1 MVCRPAPVCL
11 PARRACPPRLP
22 AVGRPPPACLS
33 SGPVRFSTLPSC
45 PPPARLPVRRAC
57 PPRLPVVRP
66 VRFSTPAVHRLP
78 VHPTVRLRPC
88 RPSTPLPPPPSSRR
102 LFGRF
107 PSSVGR
113 QTDAAERFFATKSYL
128 CTGPCRRAGC
138 TLRTGAAPEAP
149 LQYRRPCKR
158 DSCSPLPPSAPPPW

>member
-1 MVCRPAPVCL
+1 MGPPSLLLWFV
-11 PARRACPPRLP
+11 RRARLFYGLSTGPRLP
-22 AVGRPPPACLS
+22 AGPPRLS
-33 SGPVRFSTLPSC
+33 TA
-45 PPPARLPVRRAC
+45 PARRRPASA
-57 PPRLPVVRP
+57 RLPVVRP
-66 VRFSTPAVHRLP
+66 RPFLHPSLLSTAGPPRRPPAV
-78 VHPTVRLRPC
+78 
-88 RPSTPLPPPPSSRR
+88 LPPSSRRPPAVLPPSSRR

>member
-1 MVCRPAPVCL
+1 MGPPSLLLWFV
-11 PARRACPPRLP
+11 RRARLFYGLSTGPRLP
-22 AVGRPPPACLS
+22 AGPPRLS
-33 SGPVRFSTLPSC
+33 TA
-45 PPPARLPVRRAC
+45 PARLPVRRAC

-88 RPSTPLPPPPSSRR
+88 RPSTPFAPPAVLPPSSRR

>member
-1 MVCRPAPVCL
+1 MRGAAPDKTPAGRRNLSAVPLFMGPPSLLLWFV
-11 PARRACPPRLP
+11 RRARLFYGLSTGPRLP
-22 AVGRPPPACLS
+22 AGPPRLS
-33 SGPVRFSTLPSC
+33 TA
-45 PPPARLPVRRAC
+45 PARRRPASA
-57 PPRLPVVRP
+57 RLPVVRP
-66 VRFSTPAVHRLP
+66 RPFLHPSLLSTAG
-78 VHPTVRLRPC
+78 
-88 RPSTPLPPPPSSRR
+88 PPPPSSRR

-113 QTDAAERFFATKSYL
+113 QTDAAERFFATKLYL